1 MSAEY
6 PVYPLQPDIEE
17 AMEQMGSKEKFWL
30 RWARPGEEEAAWLFK
45 YSREGTG
52 EHWAEKLGAEIAA
65 VLGIPHAEVELA
77 ECGGR
82 PGCMLRSFLPVMPPT
97 ALIHGNEVLAAVA
110 TDYHRKRTFGHSQ
123 HTFERI
129 MQAFLLLFDAESIG
143 PVLGQF
149 ASYLM
154 LDALILNTDRHHEN
168 WGLLLGGTPGQPK
181 LRLAPTYDHASSL
194 GRELTAEKRAA
205 LLKDGRVPA
214 YASSSKARGGIFL
227 QEEDPHGA
235 HPVGLVE
242 ALAPANAEVF
252 TPALRLLRGV
262 IPADFH
268 AVIARVPES
277 MMSADAKSV
286 VRVILDTTF
295 QRLRHISL

>member
-6 PVYPLQPDIEE
+6 PVFQLQPDIEE
-17 AMEQMGSKEKFWL
+17 ALEQMGSKEKFWL
-30 RWARPGEEEAAWLFK
+30 RWARPGDDEAYWLFK

-82 PGCMLRSFLPVMPPT
+82 PGCLLRSFIPVSPPT

-110 TDYHRKRTFGHSQ
+110 TDYRRERTFGHSQ

-129 MQAFLLLFDAESIG
+129 AQAFLMLFDGEGLG
-143 PVLGQF
+143 PALAQL
-149 ASYLM
+149 ASYLV

-168 WGLLLGGTPGQPK
+168 WGLLLGGAPGQPK

-194 GRELTAEKRAA
+194 GRELTPARRAE
-205 LLKDGRVPA
+205 LLQATRVPA
-214 YASSSKARGGIFL
+214 YANSPKARGGIYL
-227 QEEDPHGA
+227 REEDAHGA

-242 ALAPANAEVF
+242 ALAPANAGIFAAV
-252 TPALRLLRGV
+252 LSRLQGV
-262 IPADFH
+262 SPADFQT
-268 AVIARVPES
+268 VIGRVPENV
-277 MMSADAKSV
+277 MSADAKSV
-286 VRVILDTTF
+286 ARIILDTSCE
-295 QRLRHISL
+295 RLRQISL